1 MSKKKLIII
10 GGGAAGFF
18 CAINAAIF
26 NKDLDINI
34 LERTD
39 KLLSKVK
46 ISGGGRCN
54 VTHHC
59 FDIVELSKKY
69 PRGAAFLK
77 KCFHQFSTQDTID
90 WFAQRGVLLH
100 AEADGRMFPTTNDS
114 QTIINC
120 LLKEA
125 ENKGIQ
131 VKKNTTVKSFSKKD
145 GKFNITINNGSVIE
159 ADFLCIATGGYPKL
173 EMFDWIKE
181 LNELNELNES
191 NESGESNELNESGES
206 NGVNLIGEDISKSS
220 IENTLLTSL
229 TNMTSMTSMTS
240 LTKIVAPL
248 PSLFT
253 FNMPKHPIT
262 ELMGISVED
271 VLVKIRGTKWSQ
283 QGPVLITHW
292 GLSGPAI
299 LKLSAFAAIDLH
311 QMNYDFIISI
321 NWVPAYNETSLLQ
334 DWKSITTNTNQY
346 IANHNPFKLPVRLW
360 DYFLSCCKLE
370 GDSKWPTVSKE
381 KQNLLIKHLTNFE
394 CAIKGKTTFKEEFV
408 TCGGVDIAQI
418 DHHTLQHKNIP
429 NLFFAGEVLNIDGI
443 TGGFNFQNAWTTG
456 FIVGKSVGEE
466 QLES

>member
-1 MSKKKLIII
+1 VKHKKKLIVI

-18 CAINAAIF
+18 CAVNAAIF
-26 NKDLDINI
+26 NKDLDISI

-46 ISGGGRCN
+46 VSGGGRCN
-54 VTHHC
+54 VTHNC

-77 KCFHQFSTQDTID
+77 KCFYQFSTQDTID
-90 WFAQRGVLLH
+90 WFAQRGIPLH
-100 AEADGRMFPTTNDS
+100 TEADGRMFPITNDS

-120 LLKEA
+120 LLSES
-125 ENKGIQ
+125 EQ
-131 VKKNTTVKSFSKKD
+131 HHVKIKTNTTVKSFSKQD
-145 GKFNITINNGSVIE
+145 GKFQLTVNSEEIME

-173 EMFDWIKE
+173 EMFDWIKQV
-181 LNELNELNES
+181 
-191 NESGESNELNESGES
+191 SGEWGMDNEKLA
-206 NGVNLIGEDISKSS
+206 
-220 IENTLLTSL
+220 
-229 TNMTSMTSMTS
+229 
-240 LTKIVAPL
+240 LTKIVPPL

-253 FNMPKHPIT
+253 FNMPKNPIT
-262 ELMGISVED
+262 ELMGISVEN

-292 GLSGPAI
+292 GLSGPAV

-321 NWVPAYNETSLLQ
+321 NWVPEYNETSLLQ
-334 DWKSITTNTNQY
+334 DWKSITSNTNQY

-360 DYFLSCCKLE
+360 DYLLSCCKLQ
-370 GDSKWPTVSKE
+370 GDSKWATVSKE

-394 CAIKGKTTFKEEFV
+394 GAIKGKTTFKEEFV

-418 DHHTLQHKNIP
+418 DHNTLQHKNIP

-456 FIVGKSVGEE
+456 YIVAKSVGEQ